1 MVVLGFVTVVCA
13 VVDEGLRLVIVICEA
28 GDVKEALPSL
38 TVAEGFIGI
47 VP

>member
-1 MVVLGFVTVVCA
+1 MVVCA
-13 VVDEGLRLVIVICEA
+13 MVDEALRLVIVICEA

-38 TVAEGFIGI
+38 TVAVGFRLVRGI